1 MLLEPHFLPWS
12 RPLLPEVATL
22 LTDRYR
28 SSEEVSLEDVVVAV
42 PGSRAGRRLVEL
54 LIDRATTLGRALIPP
69 RVVTVGSL
77 PEVLYQPEHPIA
89 DGPTRRLAWA
99 RALHLVRPEEL
110 AAVFPEPPASD
121 DLLGSSGLARIL
133 DRIHRE
139 VGAGGMG
146 FAEVARRCQE
156 GFLFRDVE
164 RWTVLAKLQQS
175 MEKELVRHGRIDR
188 ERARRRALDSCEMA
202 EGIQL
207 WLVGIPEMP
216 GILQEMLRRGRA
228 PVQPVIHA
236 PEDEEAAFDDLG
248 CVQTDYWCTR
258 EVSIPDTVLRICDRP
273 TDQADEVLR
282 FLADLPMGSAPE
294 DVTVGMPDDS
304 LLPYLSQRLA
314 AYGIPHR
321 YAVGMPVTRTAPFR
335 LLSALADYLDGN
347 RFASLAALVRHP
359 DVGAMLG
366 DIPAAEGCDRHFTRF
381 LPTSVRPPREG
392 GEPPKSH
399 FRRALSRLQEEGIIG
414 RLDDQ
419 RTLSQ
424 WMPEI
429 LRLLARV
436 YGDTPVAVSSSEGR
450 LLAESCAMLR
460 NTAASF
466 YELPR
471 DLDLECESATAIRLL
486 LGEVPREPIA
496 PEPDQEAV
504 ELVGWL
510 EIHLDDAPNLIVTG
524 VNEPFLPEAVNA
536 DAFLPNSLRSR
547 LGLQDNRTRLARDAY
562 RLCAVL
568 NSRERVALLAGR
580 RDARGDPLGPSR
592 LLFTSEDRSSAERV
606 LRLTA
611 SEPEIGVA
619 GFPEIAVRGGDRS
632 RFSLPPE
639 PTILLP
645 RTPQLLPVTDFRI
658 LLRDPY
664 RWALERVLRLKVVD
678 DEERELDPSAFGS
691 FVHRVLDS
699 FGRSAECNTPDPD
712 TAYRWLTSALDE
724 LAGATFGPQALPAV
738 HVQTEQLRLRLRAF
752 ADSHAEWIARGWEVV
767 ATEVETDEGGFP
779 FDVDGTPIGISG
791 RIDRIDRHRESGAW
805 ALLDYK
811 TSEDGK
817 SPDAVHR
824 RSGEWVDLQLPLY
837 RLLLPSLRTRD
848 GQPLGKVGKDAD
860 VRLGYFLLPGDKKKA
875 GIVLADWD
883 AATLVTADEA
893 ARDVVRELRRNPE
906 IPFQPE
912 GVRTGAMDPYA
923 TLLGR
928 GVVRALNLGEEVEG

>member
-1 MLLEPHFLPWS
+1 M
-12 RPLLPEVATL
+12 
-22 LTDRYR
+22 
-28 SSEEVSLEDVVVAV
+28 EDVVVAV

-54 LIDRATTLGRALIPP
+54 LIDHAAALGRALIPP
-69 RVVTVGSL
+69 RVVTVGAL
-77 PEVLYQPEHPIA
+77 PEVLYQPERPIA

-99 RALHLVRPEEL
+99 RALHVVRPDEL

-139 VGAGGMG
+139 VGAGGMD

-156 GFLFRDVE
+156 GLLFRDVE

-175 MEKELVRHGRIDR
+175 MEKELGRHGRMDR
-188 ERARRRALDSCEMA
+188 AAARRGALDSFEMA
-202 EGIQL
+202 EGIQV

-216 GILQEMLRRGRA
+216 GILQQMLRRARA

-248 CVQTDYWCTR
+248 CLQTDHWCTK
-258 EVSIPDTVLRICDRP
+258 EISIPDTVLRVCDQP
-273 TDQADEVLR
+273 TDQANEVLR
-282 FLADLPMGSAPE
+282 FLADLPEGSAPE
-294 DVTVGMPDDS
+294 DVTVGLPDDS
-304 LLPYLSQRLA
+304 VLPYLSQRLA
-314 AYGIPHR
+314 AYAIPHR
-321 YAVGMPVTRTAPFR
+321 YAEGTSITRSAPYR
-335 LLSALADYLDGN
+335 LLSALGDYLDGN

-359 DVGAMLG
+359 DVGALLG

-381 LPTSVRPPREG
+381 LPTSVRPPGGG
-392 GEPPKSH
+392 GEPPKSP
-399 FRRALSRLQEEGIIG
+399 FRRALARLQEEGIIG
-414 RLDDQ
+414 RLDGQ

-436 YGDTPVAVSSSEGR
+436 YGDTPVAVWSSEGR
-450 LLAESCAMLR
+450 LLVESCTVLKD
-460 NTAASF
+460 TAASF

-471 DLDLECESATAIRLL
+471 DLDVECTAATAIRLL
-486 LGEVPREPIA
+486 LGEARQRQENIA

-524 VNEPFLPEAVNA
+524 VNEPFLPKAVNA
-536 DAFLPNSLRSR
+536 DPFLPNSLRSR

-568 NSRERVALLAGR
+568 NSRERVALVAGR

-592 LLFTSEDRSSAERV
+592 LLFTSEDRSSAKRV

-611 SEPEIGVA
+611 SEPEIGV
-619 GFPEIAVRGGDRS
+619 GRLPEIAVRGGDRS

-645 RTPQLLPVTDFRI
+645 QPPQLLAVTDFRI
-658 LLRDPY
+658 LLHDPY

-678 DEERELDPSAFGS
+678 DEERELDPLAFGS

-699 FGRSAECNTPDPD
+699 FGRSPECNTPDPD

-738 HVQTEQLRLRLRAF
+738 HVQTEQLRLRLHAF
-752 ADSHAEWIARGWEVV
+752 AHTHAEWIAKGWEVV
-767 ATEVETDEGGFP
+767 ATEVKTGEGGFP

-805 ALLDYK
+805 ALMDYK

-824 RSGEWVDLQLPLY
+824 HRGEWVDLQLPLY
-837 RLLLPSLRTRD
+837 RLLLPSLRTHN
-848 GQPLGKVGKDAD
+848 GEPLGNVGTDAD
-860 VRLGYFLLPGDKKKA
+860 VRLGYFLLPGDRKKS

-883 AATLVTADEA
+883 GATLVTADEA

-906 IPFQPE
+906 IPFQP
-912 GVRTGAMDPYA
+912 GRARTGAMDPYA
-923 TLLGR
+923 TLLGK
-928 GVVRALNLGEEVEG
+928 GVVRALDLGEEAEG